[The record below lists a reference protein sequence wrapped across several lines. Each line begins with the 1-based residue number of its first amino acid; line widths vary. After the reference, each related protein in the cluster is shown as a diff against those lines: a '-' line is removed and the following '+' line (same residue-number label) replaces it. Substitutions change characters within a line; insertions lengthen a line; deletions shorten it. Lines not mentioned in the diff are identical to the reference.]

1 MRKEE
6 AVRLYIEKTHENG
19 TVTRDW
25 HEYTAKVDYNAW
37 IKATRT
43 NMLERGGEEIL
54 IEEKEGVIVWRR
66 DPEPPSD
73 DKPRS
78 TPLC

>member
-1 MRKEE
+1 MMRED
-6 AVRLYIEKTHENG
+6 VRLLIEQAHPDG
-19 TVTRDW
+19 TVTSGW
-25 HEYTAKVDYNAW
+25 KTYTIKVDYNAW

-43 NMLERGGEEIL
+43 NLPERGQEIVL
-54 IEEKEGVIVWRR
+54 IEREGKITWRR
-66 DPEPPSD
+66 DPEPLSE

>member
-6 AVRLYIEKTHENG
+6 AVRLYIEQTHPDG
-19 TVTRDW
+19 TVTTDW
-25 HEYTAKVDYNAW
+25 HPYKVKVDYDAW
-37 IKATRT
+37 IKATRA
-43 NMLERGGEEIL
+43 NLPERGQDIVL
-54 IEEKEGVIVWRR
+54 IEREGKITWRR